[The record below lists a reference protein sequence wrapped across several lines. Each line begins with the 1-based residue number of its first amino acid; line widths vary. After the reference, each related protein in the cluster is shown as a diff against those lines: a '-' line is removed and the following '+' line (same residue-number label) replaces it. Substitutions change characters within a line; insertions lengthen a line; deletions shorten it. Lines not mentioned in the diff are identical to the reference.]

1 MAATGT
7 WVMLGYRMPR
17 EPSTPRIVVWRRLRR
32 LGAAQ
37 PLDGLVLL
45 PESPR
50 TREALEWVAERVQDA
65 AGTAT
70 LWTATHSSAADERAL
85 IEMMNA
91 AITGEYAG
99 LADVAAA
106 ARAQPDEEP
115 AALRRT
121 AARLARVLAEIQARD
136 YFGASGR
143 PQAEKAVTALLAVAK
158 RPDKE
163 AVR

>member
-45 PESPR
+45 PETPR

-70 LWTATHSSAADERAL
+70 LWTATHSSAPDERAL
-85 IEMMNA
+85 IETMNA

-99 LADVAAA
+99 LADAAAA

-115 AALRRT
+115 ATLRRT

-143 PQAEKAVTALLAVAK
+143 PQAEKAVTALLAAVK
-158 RPDKE
+158 RPDTE